1 MTAAAPAPD
10 TLLAPVLLQLIV
22 MIGAARL
29 FHSLARRIRQPG
41 VTGEIVAGLL
51 LGPSCFGH
59 FFPHAALALFGQSAS
74 APITIISQI
83 GLILLMFQIGT
94 DFSFGQLR
102 SGRHLAATVSV
113 ALASIT
119 VPFCLGFGFGQAS
132 AAALAPGIAKVTYSL
147 FCGVGVCITAV
158 PILGRILREFGL
170 NEQPLGVIAISAAA
184 INDVIGWILLACTAA
199 YATDRLGLGFVAWK
213 IAAILAGMLV
223 MRFALFPLT
232 RDLLQRFPVHQ
243 ARLHPSMMAFACCL
257 MFALGLYTKEIGIF
271 TIFGGFAAGLLF
283 HRQAAFVAAWR
294 EQVGQFVLV
303 FFLPVFFTYT
313 GLRTNLLGLSAGDL
327 GWLGLLLAISILGK
341 MLPVYAAA
349 RLSGLSNV
357 QAAILGSLMNT
368 RALMEL
374 IVLNIGYDLGFLPRT
389 VFTMLVI
396 MAVATTLMTGPLLN
410 LLLPKMAMPER
421 GGEAARA
428 ARVSAG

>member
-1 MTAAAPAPD
+1 MTAPPSTD
-10 TLLAPVLLQLIV
+10 TLLASVLLQLIV

-41 VTGEIVAGLL
+41 VTGEIVAGLI

-59 FFPHAALALFGQSAS
+59 FFPNAALALFGQSAS

-83 GLILLMFQIGT
+83 GLVLLMFQIGT
-94 DFSFGQLR
+94 DFSFGHLR
-102 SGRHLAATVSV
+102 SFRHMRATIAV

-119 VPFCLGFGFGQAS
+119 VPFFLGFGFGQAS
-132 AAALAPGIAKVTYSL
+132 AAALAPGIDKVTYSL

-170 NEQPLGVIAISAAA
+170 NELPIGVIAISAAA
-184 INDVIGWILLACTAA
+184 INDVIGWVLLACTAA
-199 YATDRLGLGFVAWK
+199 YATGRLGFGFVAWK
-213 IAAILAGMLV
+213 IAAILAGILV
-223 MRFALFPLT
+223 MRFALFPLA
-232 RDLLQRFPVHQ
+232 RDLLRRFPVRDT
-243 ARLHPSMMAFACCL
+243 RLHPNLMAFACCL
-257 MFALGLYTKEIGIF
+257 MFALGLYTKAIGIF

-283 HRQAAFVAAWR
+283 HRQAEFVAAWR

-313 GLRTNLLGLSAGDL
+313 GLRTNLLGLSAKDL
-327 GWLGLLLAISILGK
+327 GWLGLLLAVSVLGK
-341 MLPVYAAA
+341 IVPVYVAA
-349 RLSGLSNV
+349 RLSGLSNI

-374 IVLNIGYDLGFLPRT
+374 IVLNIGYDLGFLPRP
-389 VFTMLVI
+389 VFTMLVV

-410 LLLPKMAMPER
+410 CLLPKIGMVER
-421 GGEAARA
+421 SGEAEGAVG
-428 ARVSAG
+428 VSAG